1 MDLSGIRI
9 SKIDLEDKLS
19 NVLLRHTDYTKD
31 QAIDMLRENN
41 YNIKKI
47 LFNEYG
53 ISEKSSS
60 TKNTSQQRFKYMRN
74 ILG

>member
-9 SKIDLEDKLS
+9 SKIELEDKLS
-19 NVLLRHTDYTKD
+19 NVLLRHTDYTKEE
-31 QAIDMLRENN
+31 AIAMLRENN

-53 ISEKSSS
+53 INERSVS

>member
-9 SKIDLEDKLS
+9 SKIELEDKLT
-19 NVLLRHTDYTKD
+19 NVLLRHTDYTRE

-53 ISEKSSS
+53 INERQVS